1 MLSVRQ
7 LTKQFEVPGGHIRAV
22 RDLDLS
28 VNEGSFF
35 VLLGPSGCG
44 KSTLL
49 RCVAGLEHPESG
61 EIRLGDQLV
70 FSATSAISVDPEDRE
85 VAMVFQT
92 YAVWPHMSVF
102 ENVAFPLTEAKKKRC
117 SADQVAKKVKEALHL
132 VRLSGFERH
141 SAATLSGGQQ
151 QRVAL
156 ARALIREPKLL
167 LMDEP
172 LSNLDAKLREE
183 MRDEIKELTRSL
195 GVTTLHVTHDQTEAM
210 ALADLMAVMHEGN
223 ILEIGQPE
231 ELYCNPGNRTV
242 AEFLGRTNWLSGV
255 VEEKGLVKTDIGP
268 VRCPT
273 ANGISPGSRASL
285 GIRPEWVELSAGP
298 CPSGNSFPAT
308 VESRMFLGDAVLY
321 WVRVGPS
328 RMIVKTTSTEFSV
341 GSSVNVTAPTDRW
354 VVFSETDAP
363 SGIAGPQQRPGPA

>member
-1 MLSVRQ
+1 
-7 LTKQFEVPGGHIRAV
+7 V
-22 RDLDLS
+22 RDLDLT
-28 VNEGSFF
+28 VEEGSFF

-49 RCVAGLEHPESG
+49 RCVAGLEQPEEG
-61 EIRLGDQLV
+61 EIRLGERLV
-70 FSATSAISVDPEDRE
+70 YSARDNVSVDPEDRE

-92 YAVWPHMSVF
+92 YAVWPHMTVF
-102 ENVAFPLTEAKKKRC
+102 ENVAFPLTEAKKKRFR
-117 SADQVAKKVKEALHL
+117 SEQVAAKVKEALVL

-195 GVTTLHVTHDQTEAM
+195 GVTTLHVTHDQIEAM
-210 ALADLMAVMHEGN
+210 ALADLMAVMYDGK

-231 ELYCNPGNRTV
+231 ALYRNPGNRSV

-255 VEEKGLVKTDIGP
+255 VAGNGTVTTEMGLVK
-268 VRCPT
+268 CPLPNR
-273 ANGISPGSRASL
+273 AGPGSRASL
-285 GIRPEWVELSAGP
+285 GIRPEWVELTAQPCRSA
-298 CPSGNSFPAT
+298 NSFAGT
-308 VESRMFLGDAVLY
+308 IEGRMFLGDAVLY
-321 WVRVGPS
+321 WVRVGES
-328 RMIVKTTSTEFSV
+328 RMMVKTTLTEFSI
-341 GSSVNVTAPTDRW
+341 GSRVSVVVPAERW
-354 VVFSETDAP
+354 VVFSETA
-363 SGIAGPQQRPGPA
+363 